1 MLACLVRIGL
11 TSAQEVVQM
20 PGDLSAL
27 FGGEALIIKELRV
40 ILEPAAFAG
49 KRQYPRSHD
58 F

>member
-27 FGGEALIIKELRV
+27 SGREALIVEEPRV
-40 ILEPAAFAG
+40 VLEPAAFAG